1 MTKEYRFISNQQY
14 ISMCHDN
21 TCSPDILF
29 LTIPPVYD
37 LKETEI
43 PKDQLNTTIDQHP
56 NTGLAFLATQ
66 ITLRTNYIPAICY
79 GHQARIKNRN
89 GEKKY
94 YFDVDTLSRL
104 CIASNAKIIG
114 LSLMSPMEL
123 KFSKSLID
131 KIHRLANSLG
141 RNVPVFIA
149 GGAQATLDRKRTSA
163 KLNINIK
170 NVIPGRAIKDLLKR
184 LDKILGGT
192 SYSIKIDYSA
202 PVITEFLRIYNDN
215 EPTLQITPNV
225 NILSSGGRG
234 CVGNRA
240 CSFCTAYFLGKK
252 EYIPENNFFLQT
264 DKFADCGIKS
274 MLASDNAINL
284 SKPIVY
290 NTFLRRVEYAF
301 NKNVPIRHFLSR
313 PDFIAKTSLE
323 YLIKLKALSVQTVL
337 LGVESG
343 NADTLRAMKK
353 PIKNGFEEKFK
364 ESCRIAAKKLFLAGI
379 KPTFSVIVGYPV
391 EGINGEKADK
401 DTLAFLNEL
410 IRLSRYKAKAEIH
423 LLHLAPKSEIYT
435 KLLKR
440 GANPDSLDDCNYENE
455 IEYRKFKNK
464 FEEDTGL
471 VFEEQIFNWNESF
484 IKEFLT
490 FLFKRRESLNGLLI
504 KKYRF

>member
-1 MTKEYRFISNQQY
+1 
-14 ISMCHDN
+14 
-21 TCSPDILF
+21 
-29 LTIPPVYD
+29 
-37 LKETEI
+37 
-43 PKDQLNTTIDQHP
+43 
-56 NTGLAFLATQ
+56 
-66 ITLRTNYIPAICY
+66 
-79 GHQARIKNRN
+79 
-89 GEKKY
+89 
-94 YFDVDTLSRL
+94 
-104 CIASNAKIIG
+104 
-114 LSLMSPMEL
+114 
-123 KFSKSLID
+123 
-131 KIHRLANSLG
+131 
-141 RNVPVFIA
+141 
-149 GGAQATLDRKRTSA
+149 
-163 KLNINIK
+163 
-170 NVIPGRAIKDLLKR
+170 
-184 LDKILGGT
+184 
-192 SYSIKIDYSA
+192 
-202 PVITEFLRIYNDN
+202 
-215 EPTLQITPNV
+215 
-225 NILSSGGRG
+225 
-234 CVGNRA
+234 
-240 CSFCTAYFLGKK
+240 
-252 EYIPENNFFLQT
+252 
-264 DKFADCGIKS
+264 

-410 IRLSRYKAKAEIH
+410 IRLSGYKAKAEIH

-435 KLLKR
+435 NLLKR

-490 FLFKRRESLNGLLI
+490 FLFKRRESLNELLI

>member
-14 ISMCHDN
+14 ISMYHDN

-79 GHQARIKNRN
+79 GHQARIKNSN

-192 SYSIKIDYSA
+192 SCSIKIDYSA
-202 PVITEFLRIYNDN
+202 PVLTEFLRIYNDN

-240 CSFCTAYFLGKK
+240 CSFCTAYF
-252 EYIPENNFFLQT
+252 F
-264 DKFADCGIKS
+264 
-274 MLASDNAINL
+274 
-284 SKPIVY
+284 
-290 NTFLRRVEYAF
+290 
-301 NKNVPIRHFLSR
+301 
-313 PDFIAKTSLE
+313 
-323 YLIKLKALSVQTVL
+323 
-337 LGVESG
+337 
-343 NADTLRAMKK
+343 
-353 PIKNGFEEKFK
+353 
-364 ESCRIAAKKLFLAGI
+364 
-379 KPTFSVIVGYPV
+379 
-391 EGINGEKADK
+391 
-401 DTLAFLNEL
+401 
-410 IRLSRYKAKAEIH
+410 
-423 LLHLAPKSEIYT
+423 
-435 KLLKR
+435 
-440 GANPDSLDDCNYENE
+440 
-455 IEYRKFKNK
+455 
-464 FEEDTGL
+464 
-471 VFEEQIFNWNESF
+471 
-484 IKEFLT
+484 
-490 FLFKRRESLNGLLI
+490 
-504 KKYRF
+504 